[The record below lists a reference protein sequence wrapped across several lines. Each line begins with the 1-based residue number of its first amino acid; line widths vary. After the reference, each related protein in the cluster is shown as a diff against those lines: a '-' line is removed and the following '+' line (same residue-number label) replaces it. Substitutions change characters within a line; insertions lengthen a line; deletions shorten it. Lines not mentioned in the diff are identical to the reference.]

1 MGGTSQTL
9 EFQVLLVRKAERRE
23 LKIEEYIRE
32 HKDGLELLKQ
42 VEELKR
48 KSVNATRKQGEE
60 ESSDDFSQ
68 V

>member
-1 MGGTSQTL
+1 M
-9 EFQVLLVRKAERRE
+9 VRKAERRE